1 MQVMFDDRKFM
12 KDLTNVIE
20 YSTGYLEGIKL
31 GKKNFLKE
39 VGLGVKE
46 RLESFID
53 SSARVNPQ
61 ALHHVYEW
69 YQTGSPDARLFD
81 IKFTTSN
88 LGLSMKS
95 SFRQSTSVRDGS
107 SVPFMDKAMMMENG
121 VSVTIRPK
129 KSDVLVFED
138 ESGTVFSKS
147 PVTIDNPGGP
157 EVQGAYEAA
166 FDSFFRDY
174 FSQSFLMSSGMAQY
188 LSNPMLYKQN
198 FKAAKTGGKSLGV
211 ETGMRW
217 IMNAGVLV

>member
-1 MQVMFDDRKFM
+1 MQVIFDDRQLM
-12 KDLTNVIE
+12 KDLRNVVE
-20 YSTGYLEGIKL
+20 YSTGYLEGVRL

-39 VGLGVKE
+39 VGIGVKE

-69 YQTGSPDARLFD
+69 YQTGSPEARLFD

-88 LGLSMKS
+88 IGLSLKS
-95 SFRQSTSVRDGS
+95 SFRQSSTIKDGS
-107 SVPFMDKAMMMENG
+107 SVPFADKAMMMENG
-121 VSVTIRPK
+121 VSVTIRPR

-138 ESGTVFSKS
+138 GGETVFTKT
-147 PVTIDNPGGP
+147 PVRIEDPGGT
-157 EVQGAYEAA
+157 EVHGAYEQA

-198 FKAAKTGGKSLGV
+198 FKAAKTGGKSLGI
-211 ETGMRW
+211 ETGVRW

>member
-1 MQVMFDDRKFM
+1 MQVMFDDRQFI
-12 KDLTNVIE
+12 KDLTNIVE
-20 YSTGYLEGIKL
+20 YSTGYLDGIKL
-31 GKKNFLKE
+31 GKKNFLRE
-39 VGLGVKE
+39 VGIGVKE

-69 YQTGSPDARLFD
+69 YQAGSPEARLFD

-95 SFRQSTSVRDGS
+95 SFRQSTSLRDGS

-121 VSVTIRPK
+121 VSVTVRPK
-129 KSDVLVFED
+129 KSEVLVFEN
-138 ESGTVFSKS
+138 EAGTVFSKS
-147 PVTIDNPGGP
+147 PITIDNPGGP
-157 EVQGAYEAA
+157 EVQGAYQAA
-166 FDSFFRDY
+166 FDSFFRVF

-198 FKAAKTGGKSLGV
+198 YKAAKTGGKSLGV